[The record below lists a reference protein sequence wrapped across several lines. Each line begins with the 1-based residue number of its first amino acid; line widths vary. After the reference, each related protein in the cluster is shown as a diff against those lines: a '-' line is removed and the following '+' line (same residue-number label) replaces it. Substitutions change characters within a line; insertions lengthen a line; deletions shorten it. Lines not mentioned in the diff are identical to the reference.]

1 MNIRKADSKGR
12 LTFSVHILKRR
23 LDILGAIILRELR
36 IEPCVR
42 WLVEKLDRFDREIKE
57 AE

>member
-1 MNIRKADSKGR
+1 MSSS
-12 LTFSVHILKRR
+12 LTFVAHILGRR

-42 WLVEKLDRFDREIKE
+42 WLVEKIDRLNRETKE
-57 AE
+57 PK

>member
-1 MNIRKADSKGR
+1 MNRS

-57 AE
+57 PK